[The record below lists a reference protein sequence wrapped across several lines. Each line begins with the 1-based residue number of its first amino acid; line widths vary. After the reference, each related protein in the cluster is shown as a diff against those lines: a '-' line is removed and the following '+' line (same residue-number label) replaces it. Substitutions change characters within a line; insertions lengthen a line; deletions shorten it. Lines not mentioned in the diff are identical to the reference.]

1 MEGANCPKPA
11 LLIFSW
17 HVRTTSFIYSKFS
30 HVLKQAERTP
40 SNSENSISRKSNLL
54 GLSTRVMEDVIHY
67 CRKCDWSGSEPK
79 TKTWAG
85 TVGHQGGGA
94 PIGGNLSVCP
104 KCQSSVKTEE
114 EWYRHDN
121 PTFFDR
127 FGGIIVLLIGLG
139 AVTFALF
146 APV

>member
-1 MEGANCPKPA
+1 
-11 LLIFSW
+11 
-17 HVRTTSFIYSKFS
+17 
-30 HVLKQAERTP
+30 
-40 SNSENSISRKSNLL
+40 
-54 GLSTRVMEDVIHY
+54 MEDVIHY

-121 PTFFDR
+121 PTFLTDSE
-127 FGGIIVLLIGLG
+127 VLLFYSSAWEQSRSPSLHPFEDTNVFG
-139 AVTFALF
+139 
-146 APV
+146 